1 MSGPPTDGPAV
12 HRLHGRVLLPEE
24 DLPVQ
29 AAAMTVRV
37 EDVSRADAPSVV
49 VAQSTLTGVRLREG
63 AVAFDVD
70 VPSDRIDPRA
80 RYTLSVHVDVTGSGS
95 VQQGDLLT
103 TRIYPLRPDRD
114 TDLDVAVQRV

>member
-1 MSGPPTDGPAV
+1 MSGSPADGGAV
-12 HRLHGRVLLPEE
+12 HRLHGRVLLPEL

-49 VAQSTLTGVRLREG
+49 VAETTLRGVRLREG

-70 VPSDRIDPRA
+70 VPPERIDPRA
-80 RYTLSVHVDVTGSGS
+80 RYTLSVHIDVAGSGS
-95 VQQGDLLT
+95 VQRGDLLT

-114 TDLDVAVQRV
+114 TDLEVAVQQV